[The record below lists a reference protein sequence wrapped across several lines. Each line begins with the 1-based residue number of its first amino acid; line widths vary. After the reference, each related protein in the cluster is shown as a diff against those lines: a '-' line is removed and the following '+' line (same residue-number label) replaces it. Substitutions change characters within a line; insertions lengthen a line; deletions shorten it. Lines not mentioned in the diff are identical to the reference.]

1 MIHNVFNK
9 DLLTKCR
16 ALQFKEQYMD
26 LVPLPTIINKE
37 KEYKVEE
44 VQKYRKWGRGIQ
56 YLMHWKGYGDEH
68 NQWIAESGLSYAKE
82 AIKDYW
88 MRCSSQNL

>member
-44 VQKYRKWGRGIQ
+44 VQKYRKWG
-56 YLMHWKGYGDEH
+56 KGT
-68 NQWIAESGLSYAKE
+68 
-82 AIKDYW
+82 
-88 MRCSSQNL
+88 